1 MSTLT
6 QTFLL
11 SIVAFLSYATLEARL
26 EKPQT
31 NPVRIKFFTIP
42 EEEKK
47 RAPLIFTH
55 GKKLTPK
62 EKKAIN
68 KAFLDVT
75 KTPLKKMTDIQL
87 RKSAD
92 LALSLSMF
100 DDALRYLNRLIVQTK
115 NTKVV
120 KEVKLEIADVN
131 FDRGALKLSAEG
143 YDEFLR
149 LYPGDKYAEY
159 AQYKGLLSNYYS
171 ILDADRDQT
180 ATHNTVRLAHS
191 FLEKSSVYKQ
201 YNEDVKVI
209 LLSCYERLYDHE
221 VVVFDYYMQ
230 KESFKAAET
239 RLAALKKSYGPKL
252 PHYEPKMLHL
262 EYKLAQAQGK
272 TDEAQ
277 KIHYRLASNFPSY
290 SLKMALDTTQKPKK
304 DYVAYL

>member
-1 MSTLT
+1 MSTPTQKFLT
-6 QTFLL
+6 FFAL
-11 SIVAFLSYATLEARL
+11 SLILNSLQARL
-26 EKPQT
+26 EKTPT
-31 NPVRIKFFTIP
+31 TPVRIKFFTIP
-42 EEEKK
+42 KEEKD

-55 GKKLTPK
+55 KKELSPK
-62 EKKAIN
+62 ERKETN
-68 KAFLDVT
+68 KAFVSIT
-75 KTPLKKMTDIQL
+75 KTPLKKMTDAEL

-100 DDALRYLNRLIVQTK
+100 DDALRYLNRLIMQTK

-120 KEVKLEIADVN
+120 KEVKLEIADIN

-180 ATHNTVRLAHS
+180 ATHNTVRLAHA

-239 RLAALKKSYGPKL
+239 RLASLKKSYGPKL

-272 TDEAQ
+272 SDEAQ
-277 KIHYRLASNFPSY
+277 KIHYKLASNFPSY